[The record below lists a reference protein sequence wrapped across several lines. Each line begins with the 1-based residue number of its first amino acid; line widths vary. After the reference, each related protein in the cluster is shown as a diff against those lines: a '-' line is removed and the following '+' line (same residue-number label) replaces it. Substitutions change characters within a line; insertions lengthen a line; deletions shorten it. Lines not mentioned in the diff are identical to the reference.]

1 VITRDRS
8 RAYADGARQ
17 GASDAIQVADR
28 FHLWQNLAE
37 ALDQVFNAHSSTLEA
52 INAVLHQAPVARPDG
67 TMAVPVPPPPPP
79 CSAREL
85 AHQRQAQRRALHQPI
100 WGLHQQGWPGWAIA
114 QPLGIGKNTVYRYL
128 RTETLPE
135 RQRRADRGRS
145 MLTPYHAYLLERWN
159 AGHRDALRLFR
170 ELQQRGYAG
179 SYPTVARY
187 AQRLRQA
194 QGQTPRQR
202 KLRQPLPVVAEPA
215 ARHLTARRATW
226 LVLRRPE
233 RLNDDEAAQLAQL
246 QAQQPELASAIALA
260 QDFTRLVRE
269 RQPDQLEPWL
279 AQAAESPHVP
289 LQRFAK
295 GLRDDYDAVKAGVTL
310 PWSHGPVEGHIN
322 RLKML
327 KRQMFGRAKLD
338 LLQQRF
344 LLAA

>member
-1 VITRDRS
+1 MR
-8 RAYADGARQ
+8 
-17 GASDAIQVADR
+17 
-28 FHLWQNLAE
+28 
-37 ALDQVFNAHSSTLEA
+37 SSTRRRWRDPTARWPCRCHPHRLR
-52 INAVLHQAPVARPDG
+52 ARPG
-67 TMAVPVPPPPPP
+67 NWPTN
-79 CSAREL
+79 AR
-85 AHQRQAQRRALHQPI
+85 HS
-100 WGLHQQGWPGWAIA
+100 GWRSISRSGACTSRGGPGWAIA
-114 QPLGIGKNTVYRYL
+114 QQLGIGKNTVYRYL

-145 MLTPYHAYLLERWN
+145 ILTPYHAYLLERWN

-202 KLRQPLPVVAEPA
+202 KLRQTLPVVAEPA
-215 ARHLTARRATW
+215 SRHLTARRATW

-246 QAQQPELASAIALA
+246 QAQHPELAGAIALA

-279 AQAAESPHVP
+279 ARAAESPHVP

-310 PWSHGPVEGHIN
+310 PWSHGPVEGQITSLEN
-322 RLKML
+322 AQAPDVWPCQPRFAPAALSPGGVRLTLFDGGYRTLGSTMRPACTRL
-327 KRQMFGRAKLD
+327 LGR
-338 LLQQRF
+338 
-344 LLAA
+344 